1 MPRRGR
7 KGLYW
12 SKRPH
17 ERFALCCR
25 PCASGPK
32 LLKFTTSEVS
42 VEQLTGKD
50 RLIVALDVPTVD
62 EALRTVELL
71 DNVSFFKVGLQLFIT
86 GGLPLLLQTL
96 RNSKRVFVDLKVP
109 GDIANTVAA
118 VIDMCVE
125 NNVTFLTLSESMPL
139 PAVAAAKAART
150 ARHSD
155 TPKLLTVPFLS
166 SLDAS
171 DLPAISGGKR
181 DLETYILGK
190 AHAAI
195 EAGCDGVIASGQAI
209 QVCRRAFARPA
220 LIVSPGIRPAGAST
234 DDHKRHTTPA
244 EAIRLGADY
253 LVVGRPILKD
263 PDPREASRRIIAEID
278 GALDGGGS
286 APGARSMKAD
296 ASSARSTWA

>member
-1 MPRRGR
+1 M
-7 KGLYW
+7 
-12 SKRPH
+12 
-17 ERFALCCR
+17 
-25 PCASGPK
+25 
-32 LLKFTTSEVS
+32 
-42 VEQLTGKD
+42 
-50 RLIVALDVPTVD
+50 ALDVPTVD
-62 EALRTVELL
+62 EALRTVDQL
-71 DNVSFFKVGLQLFIT
+71 DNVSFFKIGLQLFLT
-86 GGLPLLLQTL
+86 GGLPQLLQTL
-96 RNSKRVFVDLKVP
+96 RKTKRVFVDLKMP

-118 VIDMCVE
+118 VIDLCVE

-139 PAVAAAKAART
+139 PAIVAAKAARA

-171 DLPAISGGKR
+171 DLPAISGGER
-181 DLETYILGK
+181 DLETYILGR

-209 QVCRRAFARPA
+209 QVCRRAFAKPT

-263 PDPREASRRIIAEID
+263 PDPREAAGRIIAEID
-278 GALDGGGS
+278 GVLDAGGAGR
-286 APGARSMKAD
+286 GARSMKANG
-296 ASSARSTWA
+296 SGVRSTWA

>member
-1 MPRRGR
+1 VD
-7 KGLYW
+7 
-12 SKRPH
+12 
-17 ERFALCCR
+17 
-25 PCASGPK
+25 K
-32 LLKFTTSEVS
+32 LA
-42 VEQLTGKD
+42 GKD

-62 EALRTVELL
+62 EALRVVEQL
-71 DNVSFFKVGLQLFIT
+71 DNVSFFKIGLQLFLT
-86 GGLPLLLQTL
+86 GGLPLLLQRLTKT
-96 RNSKRVFVDLKVP
+96 KRVFVDLKVP

-118 VIDMCVE
+118 VIDVCVE
-125 NNVTFLTLSESMPL
+125 HSVTFLTLSESMPL
-139 PAVAAAKAART
+139 PAIAAAKAART

-155 TPKLLTVPFLS
+155 VPKLLIVPFLS
-166 SLDAS
+166 SLDVS
-171 DLPAISGGKR
+171 DLPATSDGER

-209 QVCRRAFARPA
+209 QVCRRAFARPT

-263 PDPREASRRIIAEID
+263 PDPREAARRIIAEID
-278 GALDGGGS
+278 GALDGGGAARDTRAITGS
-286 APGARSMKAD
+286 AL
-296 ASSARSTWA
+296 